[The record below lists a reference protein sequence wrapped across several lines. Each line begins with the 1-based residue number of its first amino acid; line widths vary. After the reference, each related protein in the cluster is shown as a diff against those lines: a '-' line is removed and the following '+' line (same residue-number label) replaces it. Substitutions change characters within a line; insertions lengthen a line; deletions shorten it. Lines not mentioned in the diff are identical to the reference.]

1 MIESQNIEFKESW
14 KDEYLK
20 TLCAFANTG
29 GGVLKIGIDDTGR
42 PVGVHQVKRLLRE
55 LPNKI
60 RNKLGITPS
69 VVTETVA
76 ENDIISITVSPSPVP
91 VSCDGRYYQR
101 SGSNTF
107 DLAGQELVHFLIRKS
122 RITWDT
128 LTGDYS
134 IDDVDPETV
143 RTFVRLAKR
152 SNRLDTAD
160 EEEPVDSILRRLEL
174 AVNGKLTNAAIMLFG
189 RDPQRFFINTT
200 TRVGR
205 FKGRDIIIG
214 DEEISGNL
222 IQQFTRAEERVKSFI
237 DVRYEISADAMQESF
252 QRKEIWDYPLLAI
265 REALL
270 NALIHRDYF
279 NTDIQT
285 QIRVYDDAIRF
296 HNPGSLPQGITI
308 EMLKTEHYSFLHNPL
323 IAKIFYLAGF
333 VERYGSGIGRIVDA
347 LAEAGL
353 PEPEFQS
360 DSFGFI
366 VRMRKDLRF
375 TEDSLRDAGLNKRQ
389 LQAMSFARESGGITA
404 VEYAAIAPEVSEK
417 TRYRDLLDLVHRG
430 LLEAVG
436 AKKGRKY
443 VLARLRPGNA

>member
-1 MIESQNIEFKESW
+1 
-14 KDEYLK
+14 
-20 TLCAFANTG
+20 
-29 GGVLKIGIDDTGR
+29 
-42 PVGVHQVKRLLRE
+42 
-55 LPNKI
+55 
-60 RNKLGITPS
+60 
-69 VVTETVA
+69 
-76 ENDIISITVSPSPVP
+76 
-91 VSCDGRYYQR
+91 
-101 SGSNTF
+101 
-107 DLAGQELVHFLIRKS
+107 
-122 RITWDT
+122 
-128 LTGDYS
+128 
-134 IDDVDPETV
+134 
-143 RTFVRLAKR
+143 
-152 SNRLDTAD
+152 
-160 EEEPVDSILRRLEL
+160 
-174 AVNGKLTNAAIMLFG
+174 
-189 RDPQRFFINTT
+189 
-200 TRVGR
+200 
-205 FKGRDIIIG
+205 
-214 DEEISGNL
+214 
-222 IQQFTRAEERVKSFI
+222 
-237 DVRYEISADAMQESF
+237 MQESF

-375 TEDSLRDAGLNKRQ
+375 TEDSLRGAGLNERQ
-389 LQAMSFARESGGITA
+389 LRAMSFARENGGITA

>member
-1 MIESQNIEFKESW
+1 MYCRES
-14 KDEYLK
+14 
-20 TLCAFANTG
+20 
-29 GGVLKIGIDDTGR
+29 R
-42 PVGVHQVKRLLRE
+42 
-55 LPNKI
+55 
-60 RNKLGITPS
+60 
-69 VVTETVA
+69 
-76 ENDIISITVSPSPVP
+76 
-91 VSCDGRYYQR
+91 
-101 SGSNTF
+101 F

-122 RITWDT
+122 GISWDT
-128 LTGDYS
+128 LPGDYS
-134 IDDVDPETV
+134 IDDIDPDTV

-152 SNRLDTAD
+152 SNRLDID
-160 EEEPVDSILRRLEL
+160 EEEPVDSILRRLAL
-174 AVNGKLTNAAIMLFG
+174 TVNGKLTNAAIMLFG
-189 RDPQRFFINTT
+189 KEPQRFFINTT

-214 DEEISGNL
+214 DEEFSGNL
-222 IQQFTRAEERVKSFI
+222 IQQFTRTEERVKSFI
-237 DVRYEISADAMQESF
+237 DVRYEISADAMQDSF

-308 EMLKTEHYSFLHNPL
+308 EMLKTEHYSFLRNPL

-375 TEDSLRDAGLNKRQ
+375 TEDSLRGAGLNERQ
-389 LQAMSFARESGGITA
+389 LQAMSFARERGGITA
-404 VEYAAIAPEVSEK
+404 VDYASIAPEVSEK

-436 AKKGRKY
+436 AKKGRRY
-443 VLARLRPGNA
+443 VLARPHPKKA